1 MVSGLG
7 AETPPRPA
15 HRPTAGLPSPPANV
29 NSPVGFCVEGKA
41 PFVAT
46 LERRKGRKRG
56 DEKSP
61 VSQEEPRPW
70 SRVPSGPHGG
80 RGCYATTLRGR
91 HEHLRCP
98 VSRRRVH
105 PTSPVSCCPG
115 PDDSQCL
122 LSLRNAAIPT
132 VPNTTRSAGPSV
144 LAPLFV
150 PVTPHTNTNASVI
163 KRPRRD
169 TGHYYDI

>member
-7 AETPPRPA
+7 AETPPQAGSPA
-15 HRPTAGLPSPPANV
+15 HGGTLVPPANV

-61 VSQEEPRPW
+61 VSREEPRPW

-144 LAPLFV
+144 TRSSFCPRH
-150 PVTPHTNTNASVI
+150 PPHKHERFS
-163 KRPRRD
+163 
-169 TGHYYDI
+169 Y

>member
-15 HRPTAGLPSPPANV
+15 HRPTTGLSSPLRTSTARSV
-29 NSPVGFCVEGKA
+29 SAWK
-41 PFVAT
+41 
-46 LERRKGRKRG
+46 
-56 DEKSP
+56 EKP
-61 VSQEEPRPW
+61 PLLLRW
-70 SRVPSGPHGG
+70 SGEKGG
-80 RGCYATTLRGR
+80 REGMRNRPSARRSPGRGHVFPPVPTVGEAVTQATLRGR

-115 PDDSQCL
+115 LDDSQCL

-150 PVTPHTNTNASVI
+150 PVTPHTNTNASVM